1 MTSTSLS
8 PTLSRPEASRSNKHG
23 RGKLLSRGLRL
34 AVTFLCVAVFAVAPA
49 GAGRGPGSSR
59 VGGAANETAS
69 GWFVEL
75 TSAPA
80 VKGTNRATLKAERD
94 AFKKNAAADGIT
106 LTERYSYDTLWN
118 GLAVTVPQ
126 TQVAALGS
134 VPGVKAVYPVQSVS
148 LPSYHSDEGGGA
160 NIDLKNALGL
170 TGANVAQDELGLDG
184 SDETIAVI
192 DSGVDY
198 TLPELGGCFGP
209 SCKVRGGLDL
219 VGDSYNATTTSP
231 AYQPV
236 PHPGG
241 PPVPCNPA
249 DSDRAEVLGAGTSN
263 GAHGTHV
270 AGIAAADGRGHTDE
284 GEAVGVAPAAR
295 LLAYKVFGC
304 NGSTGTD
311 VIIRA
316 MELALAD
323 DADVVNISIGSSF
336 DAWPESPAAVA
347 ADNLV
352 DAGVTVVASI
362 GNSGTNFGQL
372 WSAGAPGVG
381 NKVIGVASYD
391 NTKATLPA
399 FRVGTKLYTYM
410 RASGSLSNPPDS
422 GSADLVATGTPT
434 TTGDGCVN
442 APAPGSLTGKIALI
456 RRGSALPPAPTCG
469 FYNKAINAERAG
481 ALGVVIYN
489 NVAGAL
495 NPTVTPTPA
504 GAPPVTIPVATI
516 TQADG
521 EEIYAGLA
529 TNHTLTWTDQILE
542 APLATAGVIS
552 DFSSFGTDAE
562 LGLKPDLGGPGGQ
575 IYSTWPHQQFGGHN
589 TISGT
594 SMAAPHIA
602 GLAALILQAKHQKTA
617 PGLVRTLLMN
627 TASPKGVNISPGA
640 GLEPTWRQGAGLA
653 QIVDAVTTPAWVT
666 PSEISL
672 GEGTGGSAQLTVTNS
687 SSRPVTYDLSG
698 VTTIGTGPSTAAGA
712 VYPYNF
718 SYLGGANPTTFSAS
732 SVTVPPGG
740 SAGVGVT
747 VQAGA
752 WPDKSLYGGYV
763 VLTPRGG
770 GVTLHVPYVGF
781 KGDYQSLPVLTGAAC
796 SLPAVFQIKAGG
808 SDSCLGSGI
817 SRLGSAGSIFTLSG
831 SDFPILLFH
840 LNHQA
845 RKLTIQ
851 IYKADGSP
859 VHPSFNYAT
868 QADFLGRNSTP
879 TSFFEFD
886 WDGTRSQDSGGG
898 NGDHRKA
905 VPNGRYVLKLSVL
918 KALGNASNATDWET
932 FTTPPITLA
941 RP

>member
-1 MTSTSLS
+1 MLT
-8 PTLSRPEASRSNKHG
+8 
-23 RGKLLSRGLRL
+23 RGLRL
-34 AVTFLCVAVFAVAPA
+34 AVTFLCVAAVAVAPA
-49 GAGRGPGSSR
+49 GAGGGPASAR
-59 VGGAANETAS
+59 IGGAANETAS
-69 GWFVEL
+69 NWFVEL
-75 TSAPA
+75 ASPPS
-80 VKGTNRATLKAERD
+80 VKGTSKTTLKAEHD
-94 AFKKNAAADGIT
+94 AFKKNAASDGIT

-118 GLAVTVPQ
+118 GLSVLVPPA
-126 TQVAALGS
+126 QVAALGS
-134 VPGVKAVYPVQSVS
+134 VPGVKAVYPVESVS
-148 LPSYHSDEGGGA
+148 LPAYHSEGGGGA

-184 SDETIAVI
+184 SGVTIAIV

-209 SCKVRGGLDL
+209 TCKVRGGLDL
-219 VGDSYNATTTSP
+219 VGNTYNATTSSP

-241 PPVPCNPA
+241 PPLPCNPD
-249 DSDRAEVLGAGTSN
+249 DSDRAEALGAGTSN

-270 AGIAAADGRGHTDE
+270 AGIAAADGRGHTAE
-284 GEAVGVAPAAR
+284 GQVVGVAPGAR

-304 NGSTGTD
+304 NGGTD
-311 VIIRA
+311 TDVMIRA

-323 DADVVNISIGSSF
+323 HADVLNMSIGSAF
-336 DAWPESPAAVA
+336 DTWPESPAAVA

-362 GNSGTNFGQL
+362 GNNGTNFGQL
-372 WSAGAPGVG
+372 WSAGAPAVG

-399 FRVGTKLYTYM
+399 FRVGTKLYTYA
-410 RASGSLSNPPDS
+410 RASGSLANAPTS
-422 GSADLVATGTPT
+422 GGADLVATGTPVT
-434 TTGDGCVN
+434 VGDGCVN

-456 RRGSALPPAPTCG
+456 RRGSPPPPAATCG

-481 ALGVVIYN
+481 AVGVVIYN
-489 NVAGAL
+489 NAPGAL
-495 NPTVTPTPA
+495 NPTVTPTRPSA
-504 GAPPVTIPVATI
+504 APVTIPVVAI
-516 TQADG
+516 TQDDG

-542 APLATAGVIS
+542 APLATAGLIS

-575 IYSTWPHQQFGGHN
+575 IYSTWPHQQYGGHN

-594 SMAAPHIA
+594 SMAAPHVA
-602 GLAALILQAKHQKTA
+602 GLAALLLQAKNKTIA

-627 TASPKGVNISPGA
+627 TASPKGLNISPDA

-653 QIVDAVTTPAWVT
+653 EVVDAVTTPAWVT
-666 PSEISL
+666 PSKLSL
-672 GEGTGGSAQLTVTNS
+672 GEGNGGSAQLAITNTAS
-687 SSRPVTYDLSG
+687 TPITYDLSST
-698 VTTIGTGPSTAAGA
+698 TTIGTGPSTAAGA
-712 VYPYNF
+712 VYPFNF
-718 SYLGGANPTTFSAS
+718 SYLGGTNTATFSVP
-732 SVTVPPGG
+732 SVTVPAGG
-740 SAGVGVT
+740 TATVGVNI
-747 VQAGA
+747 QAGA
-752 WPDKSLYGGYV
+752 WPDRSLYGGYV
-763 VLTPRGG
+763 VLAPRGG
-770 GVTLHVPYVGF
+770 GVTLRVPYVGF
-781 KGDYQSLPVLTGAAC
+781 KGDYQSLPVLTGASC
-796 SLPAVFQIKAGG
+796 GLPAVFQIKGG
-808 SDSCLGSGI
+808 SADPCLGPGI
-817 SRLGSAGSIFTLSG
+817 SRLGGAGAVFTLEG

-840 LNHQA
+840 LNHQV
-845 RKLTIQ
+845 RKLKIQ
-851 IYKADGSP
+851 VYGADGSP
-859 VHPSFNYAT
+859 VQPVFNYVT
-868 QADFLGRNSTP
+868 QANFLGRNSAP

-918 KALGNASNATDWET
+918 KALGNPSNAGDWET

>member
-1 MTSTSLS
+1 
-8 PTLSRPEASRSNKHG
+8 
-23 RGKLLSRGLRL
+23 LLSRGLRL
-34 AVTFLCVAVFAVAPA
+34 AVTCLCVAAVAVAPA
-49 GAGRGPGSSR
+49 GAGGGPGQAR
-59 VGGAANETAS
+59 LGGAANETAS
-69 GWFVEL
+69 SWFVEL
-75 TSAPA
+75 ASPPA
-80 VKGTNRATLKAERD
+80 VKGTSKATLRAEQD
-94 AFKKNAAADGIT
+94 AFKKNAAADGIN

-118 GLAVTVPQ
+118 GLSVSVPA

-134 VPGVKAVYPVQSVS
+134 VPGVKAVYPVESVS
-148 LPSYHSDEGGGA
+148 LPAYHSEGGGGA
-160 NIDLKNALGL
+160 NIELKNALGL

-184 SDETIAVI
+184 TGVTIAIV

-219 VGDSYNATTTSP
+219 VGNDYNATATSP

-241 PPVPCNPA
+241 PPLPCNPD
-249 DSDRAEVLGAGTSN
+249 DSDRAEALGAGTSN

-284 GEAVGVAPAAR
+284 GEVVGVAPGAK

-311 VIIRA
+311 VMIHA
-316 MELALAD
+316 MELALTD
-323 DADVVNISIGSSF
+323 NADVVNISIGSAF
-336 DAWPESPAAVA
+336 DTWPESPAAVA

-352 DAGVTVVASI
+352 DAGVVVVASI
-362 GNSGTNFGQL
+362 GNSGANFGQL

-381 NKVIGVASYD
+381 NKVIGVASYN

-399 FRVGTKLYTYM
+399 FRVGTNLYTYM
-410 RASGSLSNPPDS
+410 RASGSLANAPDS
-422 GSADLVATGTPT
+422 GSAELVATGTPT
-434 TTGDGCVN
+434 TVGDGCVN

-456 RRGSALPPAPTCG
+456 RRGSAPPPAATCG
-469 FYNKAINAERAG
+469 FYNKAINAQRAG
-481 ALGVVIYN
+481 AVGVVIYN

-504 GAPPVTIPVATI
+504 GAPPVTIPVVAI

-521 EEIYAGLA
+521 EEIYSGLA
-529 TNHTLTWTDQILE
+529 SDDTLTWTDQILE

-602 GLAALILQAKHQKTA
+602 GLAALIIEAKNKIA

-627 TASPKGVNISPGA
+627 TASPRGLNISPDS

-653 QIVDAVTTPAWVT
+653 QIVDAVTTPSWVT
-666 PSEISL
+666 PSKISL
-672 GEGTGGSAQLTVTNS
+672 GEGSGGSAQLAVTNS
-687 SSRPVTYDLSG
+687 GSAPITYDLSG
-698 VTTIGTGPSTAAGA
+698 VTTIGTGPSTTAGA
-712 VYPYNF
+712 VYPFNF
-718 SYLGGANPTTFSAS
+718 AYLGGTNTTTFSAP
-732 SVTVPPGG
+732 TLAVPAGG
-740 SAGVGVT
+740 TATVGVT

-752 WPDKSLYGGYV
+752 WPDKSLYGGYI

-770 GVTLHVPYVGF
+770 GVTLRVPYVGF
-781 KGDYQSLPVLTGAAC
+781 KGDYQSLPVLTGASC
-796 SLPAVFQIKAGG
+796 GLPAVFQIKSGG
-808 SDSCLGSGI
+808 SDGCLGAGI
-817 SRLGSAGSIFTLSG
+817 ARLGAAGGTFTLQG

-845 RKLTIQ
+845 RRLNIQ
-851 IYKADGSP
+851 VYKADGSP
-859 VHPSFNYAT
+859 VQPVYNYAVQT
-868 QADFLGRNSTP
+868 SFLGRNSTP

-886 WDGTRSQDSGGG
+886 WDGTRSQDNGGG

-905 VPNGRYVLKLSVL
+905 LPNGRYLLKLSVL
-918 KALGNASNATDWET
+918 KALGNPANAADWET
-932 FTTPPITLA
+932 FTTPPITIA
-941 RP
+941 RT